1 MYKGELSG
9 TTARLKPVC
18 EVGGSGRE
26 ELKMASPFPCCPADG
41 GCLKRKTQIE
51 KNETE
56 IFYEYLECEIIANII

>member
-1 MYKGELSG
+1 MYKGELSEI
-9 TTARLKPVC
+9 TARLKPVC

-56 IFYEYLECEIIANII
+56 IF